1 MKYLEMIDIQ
11 LRSGS
16 QMSLISP
23 RGMNKPPA
31 IPQSTK
37 VGGKSMQ
44 VNLGE
49 SLTLTSRNLSLTK
62 KPTSIAIEVSK
73 QGSSSNV
80 FSPKNNKFK
89 TSKEKTQMMQSAME
103 QGLKKAFDDN
113 HPSSY
118 ESVIDSLQV
127 PLRVPLDLSYS

>member
-73 QGSSSNV
+73 
-80 FSPKNNKFK
+80 
-89 TSKEKTQMMQSAME
+89 
-103 QGLKKAFDDN
+103 
-113 HPSSY
+113 
-118 ESVIDSLQV
+118 
-127 PLRVPLDLSYS
+127 